1 MVHSVYLNNHE
12 VLIHYTWQGNGDR
25 ILFTFHGFGQSGEAM
40 YPLGEALK
48 DEYRTCHIDIFYHG
62 RSYWKEVL
70 GPLTKD
76 QWITIFKSILD
87 KENIDRFSIA
97 AFSMGGKFLLCT
109 AEAMP
114 ERLDQLIFIAPDG
127 IKTSKWYS
135 LASYPIVFRHYF
147 RSMIVR
153 PWRFFSL
160 MRILQ
165 KVGLLD
171 KGLAKFAATQMD
183 TRRKRRRVYYSWVM
197 FRKLRFDK
205 KRIAGLI
212 NRYEIDCQ
220 FYLGKYD
227 KIITPEGMQ
236 KLTRHLDNYDM
247 LVLESGH
254 NQLIRATAATQGAK
268 K

>member
-1 MVHSVYLNNHE
+1 MVHSVHLKDQE
-12 VLIHYTWQGNGDR
+12 VLIQYTWQGNGDKT
-25 ILFTFHGFGQSGEAM
+25 LFTFHGFGQSGVAM
-40 YPLGEALK
+40 YPIGEAFR

-62 RSYWKEVL
+62 KSYWKESL

-76 QWITIFKSILD
+76 QWATIFHSILE
-87 KENIDRFSIA
+87 KEGISRFDIA
-97 AFSMGGKFLLCT
+97 AFSMGGKFLLST
-109 AEAMP
+109 VESMP
-114 ERLDQLIFIAPDG
+114 EKIDQLFFIAPDG

-135 LASYPIVFRHYF
+135 LASYPILFRNYF

-160 MRILQ
+160 MHLLQ
-165 KVGLLD
+165 RLGLLD

-205 KRIAGLI
+205 KRIARQI
-212 NRYEIDCQ
+212 NDYGIKCH
-220 FYLGKYD
+220 FYIGRYD
-227 KIITPEGMQ
+227 KIITPEGMK
-236 KLTRHLDNYDM
+236 KLTRYLNTYDM
-247 LVLESGH
+247 QLLESGH
-254 NQLIRATAATQGAK
+254 NQLIRATADAQGAK